1 MAKTS
6 LVLFLVLSSFF
17 IALLQCDARTH
28 RSRTQPRPLRP
39 QPEPQRCKYD
49 GIFQFGDSISDTG
62 NQILEPAGPRSPCAH
77 NPYGQ
82 KLIGEPTGRC
92 SNGRLMIDFIAQAL
106 GLPTPK
112 PYLELGL
119 PTPNP
124 YLEPGEPA
132 VSFNHGVNFAVA
144 GSTALNTSVLLQN
157 GILSP
162 VTNSSLLVQL
172 DWFLAHYQNL
182 CETAKN
188 CETYNILKGSLFMV
202 GETGGNDYNYA
213 FLQGKSIEDATALVP
228 LVVNNIRDVAK
239 KLIDLGATRLVV
251 PGNFPIGCSPMYLTL
266 FKNND
271 STSYDDKGCLKGL
284 NTFARYHNQYLQ
296 NALQQLRLEYPNV
309 AIVYADY
316 YQAAE
321 WVLTNAPQLGFETKS
336 ILKVCCGTGG
346 DYNFSLMSMCLGWK
360 EFCMFRS
367 DQYINWDGVHL
378 TEKAYQ
384 SMADWL
390 IKSQV
395 FECIV

>member
-62 NQILEPAGPRSPCAH
+62 NQILEPTGPRSPCAH

-144 GSTALNTSVLLQN
+144 GSTSLNTSVLLQN

-213 FLQGKSIEDATALVP
+213 FLQD
-228 LVVNNIRDVAK
+228 
-239 KLIDLGATRLVV
+239 
-251 PGNFPIGCSPMYLTL
+251 
-266 FKNND
+266 
-271 STSYDDKGCLKGL
+271 
-284 NTFARYHNQYLQ
+284 LQ

-316 YQAAE
+316 YQASE

-346 DYNFSLMSMCLGWK
+346 DYNFSLMSMCGM
-360 EFCMFRS
+360 EGVFACS
-367 DQYINWDGVHL
+367 DPDQYINWDGVHL

>member
-17 IALLQCDARTH
+17 IALLQCDAEDQIDLARYPRTH
-28 RSRTQPRPLRP
+28 ISRPHAHRP
-39 QPEPQRCKYD
+39 QPQRCTYD

-62 NQILEPAGPRSPCAH
+62 NQIREPAGPRSPCAH

-92 SNGRLMIDFIAQAL
+92 SNGRLMIDFVAQAL
-106 GLPTPK
+106 GLS
-112 PYLELGL
+112 
-119 PTPNP
+119 TPNP
-124 YLEPGEPA
+124 YLKPG
-132 VSFNHGVNFAVA
+132 VSFSNGVNFAVA

-188 CETYNILKGSLFMV
+188 CDVYNILQRSLFMV

-284 NTFARYHNQYLQ
+284 NTFAMYHNQHLQ

-309 AIVYADY
+309 AILYADY

-346 DYNFSLMSMCLGWK
+346 DYNFSLMSMCGMEGVLA
-360 EFCMFRS
+360 CS
-367 DQYINWDGVHL
+367 DPDQYINWDGVHL

-395 FECIV
+395 FECVV